1 MKLSRKNLLTIASV
15 VIVVGGGFYYFFFF
29 AADPSDTIISTGA
42 PASAAEVS
50 FITLVGKLGPVTFD
64 TRLLEDSR
72 FSSLVDIRT
81 DVVPEPQGRTDP
93 FAPLG
98 R

>member
-1 MKLSRKNLLTIASV
+1 MKLSRKTLLTIACV
-15 VIVVGGGFYYFFFF
+15 VIVVAGGFYYFFFF
-29 AADPSDTIISTGA
+29 AVNPSDSVISTGA

-50 FITLVGKLGPVTFD
+50 FISLVGKLEPITFD
-64 TRLLEDSR
+64 TSMLADPR
-72 FSSLVDIRT
+72 FTSLVDIRT
-81 DVVPEPQGRTDP
+81 NVVSEPQGRTDP